1 MLLKKTRAR
10 KSKTTFVEL
19 LSKAD
24 AARDAGLWPDAA
36 RLYADTI
43 SLRPDDAPIRMQYGH
58 ALKESGELK
67 EAEAAYLSAIKIEPD
82 ADSYLQLGHLYKLMH
97 RPDLAEQNYLQSLTL
112 DLTSADA
119 RSELIDLGW
128 TAARLRGRLG
138 KDELGV
144 EGSYPQG
151 SDSGAIAFELSD
163 LVDFLQH
170 ARYPTG
176 IQRVQLE
183 LAEVLRHTEH
193 SVHYVYFDNTSFMFN
208 EISHSQVKRI
218 VDLVTDED
226 RSEDTRRSYAE
237 RIRMEIRSGVE
248 FEFQQNTNLVN
259 VGTSWGYQNYF
270 LVIRDIKRRF
280 GVKYIPLV
288 HDTIPL
294 IFPEFCDQNLVTNFI
309 SWIDG
314 MTEHADMVLA
324 NSQNT
329 LNDLTSLAERLSQN
343 LPPSRLLLLN
353 GEFRARDGKN
363 LDEKKKALAVLRSHN
378 LDVDDYVLMVSTIE
392 PRKNHMLAF
401 NAWSRMLKT
410 RERASIPYLVCVGAP
425 GWMNEA
431 LYTRLERD
439 EDLAERIIILR
450 NVSDQTLN
458 QLYDRA
464 QFTIFPSLYEGWGL
478 PISEA
483 LAHGKVPLVSN
494 VSAHPEAGGEH
505 AVYFDLGSE
514 ADFQTKLEDLID
526 DVPSRQHREAAIK
539 TATPLKPW
547 SDICADLV
555 NHLNYLETE
564 ANQDAPPAP
573 QIVSGRYYSMG
584 RNMERRISRLGYRAE
599 QFRTGLNWEELEE
612 WGCWVRGG
620 TAELRLTLPDEGDAF
635 QFYLYLST
643 PPLEANTA
651 NISIAVPEAKWTLQ
665 TQAGSNATFWRSFKL
680 NLEPGAKREISL
692 RLVGSTVVDFRTL
705 SEGRDH
711 RESAFA
717 MRGIFV
723 AHADND
729 EERRSLM
736 EAIQFKDLKS
746 ISLRFQKQA
755 TITS

>member
-24 AARDAGLWPDAA
+24 TARDAGLWPDAA
-36 RLYADTI
+36 RLYAETI

-128 TAARLRGRLG
+128 TAARLRCRLG
-138 KDELGV
+138 EDELSV

-183 LAEVLRHTEH
+183 LAEALAFTDHL
-193 SVHYVYFDNTSFMFN
+193 VHYVYFDNGSFMFN
-208 EISHSQVKRI
+208 EISPAQVKRI
-218 VDLVTDED
+218 VDLITDED
-226 RSEDTRRSYAE
+226 RPEDVRKSYAE
-237 RIRMEIRSGVE
+237 RLKAEIRSDIE
-248 FEFQQNTNLVN
+248 FEFPSNASLVN

-270 LVIRDIKRRF
+270 LVIRDIKKRY

-288 HDTIPL
+288 HDVIPL
-294 IFPEFCDQNLVTNFI
+294 IFPEFCDQNLVMNFI

-329 LNDLTSLAERLSQN
+329 MNDLQALASRLDKR
-343 LPPSRLLLLN
+343 LPSSGLLLLN
-353 GEFRARDGKN
+353 GEFRARDDTAV
-363 LDEKKKALAVLRSHN
+363 DEKKKASAVLRAHN

-401 NAWSRMLKT
+401 NAWARMLKT
-410 RERASIPYLVCVGAP
+410 RERGSVPYLVCVGAP

-692 RLVGSTVVDFRTL
+692 R
-705 SEGRDH
+705 
-711 RESAFA
+711 
-717 MRGIFV
+717 
-723 AHADND
+723 
-729 EERRSLM
+729 
-736 EAIQFKDLKS
+736 
-746 ISLRFQKQA
+746 
-755 TITS
+755 